1 MDETIRFARD
11 SRRLE
16 CLTIHDYHVTMKT
29 VGIAELKAR
38 LSEYLRGVRRGDELT
53 VMDRAT
59 PVARIVPYRDDAP
72 SLAVRRALPGTG
84 LHAVKLPPPLRLRN
98 DILALLRE
106 ERQTQR

>member
-1 MDETIRFARD
+1 M
-11 SRRLE
+11 
-16 CLTIHDYHVTMKT
+16 TMKT

-72 SLAVRRALPGTG
+72 SLTVRRARAGTG
-84 LHAVKLPPPLRLRN
+84 LHAVKLPPPLRIKH

-106 ERQTQR
+106 ERQTLR